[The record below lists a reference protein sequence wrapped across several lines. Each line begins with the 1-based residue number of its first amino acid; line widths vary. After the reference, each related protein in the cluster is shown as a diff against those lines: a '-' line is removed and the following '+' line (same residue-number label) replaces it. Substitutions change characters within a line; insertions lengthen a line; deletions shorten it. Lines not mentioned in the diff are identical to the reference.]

1 MLEIIFLLAYGKSWT
16 YTGFLGCS
24 SECLWWLGG
33 FGVRSCWGEL
43 LAGSFSWW
51 EEDSALHSGVVSSLT
66 LCVLGS
72 AWGQNLYT
80 PVPDQTRVT
89 SCGAKEESKL

>member
-1 MLEIIFLLAYGKSWT
+1 MASPGPTQDFWGVALSACGGWV
-16 YTGFLGCS
+16 GLGCTPA
-24 SECLWWLGG
+24 G
-33 FGVRSCWGEL
+33 REL
-43 LAGSFSWW
+43 LAESFSWW

-72 AWGQNLYT
+72 AWGQNLYS